1 VVAGLAL
8 AGGAAWW
15 LQQPQTTPVGTG
27 GAPGA
32 VPASAGA
39 PASPGAA
46 GPGATAPGGA
56 APGSGAARPGGP
68 GGPPGVE
75 VTQVQ
80 AVRLVDDA
88 QSVGSLRSRQS
99 VTLRPE
105 VSGRLVQIP
114 FADGAQ
120 VRQGQLLFQLDDTLQ
135 RAELSQAQAQLSI
148 ARANLKRNEEL
159 VAQNFVA
166 QRVLDESRASLQ
178 VAEAQ
183 VQLAEARLARMR
195 ILAPFN
201 GTVGIRNVNL
211 GEYVKDGADLI
222 NLEDTTQLYVDFSLP
237 ERYQARVQTGQSVQV
252 QLDALPGPTFTARI
266 LALDPLVSANGRA
279 LQVRAVMPSQSRSG
293 LRPGMFARV
302 TVVLSV
308 NEAALMVP
316 EEAIVPQ
323 GGKHAVFRLEKQGE
337 GEAAPLVSRRTEVTL
352 GLRRGALVQVLDG
365 LKEGDTVVVAGQ
377 QRLQRDGTPVRVVDL
392 NRPPG
397 GGRPGGAP
405 GGAPGAAPSSGA
417 PAAGAPP
424 ASGAPATGARPPSA
438 G

>member
-1 VVAGLAL
+1 MAKKAIYWVVAAVGIAI

-15 LQQPQTTPVGTG
+15 LQQPRGAATLSG
-27 GAPGA
+27 GAPGVA
-32 VPASAGA
+32 TPQAGGVAPAATSGGPSAG
-39 PASPGAA
+39 GA
-46 GPGATAPGGA
+46 G
-56 APGSGAARPGGP
+56 RPGGP
-68 GGPPGVE
+68 GGPGGIPSVE
-75 VTQVQ
+75 VTQVK

-105 VSGRLVQIP
+105 VSGRVVQIA

-120 VRQGQLLFQLDDTLQ
+120 VRQGQLLIQLDDTLQ
-135 RAELSQAQAQLSI
+135 RAELSQSQAQLSI

-159 VAQNFVA
+159 VSQNFVA

-201 GTVGIRNVNL
+201 GTVGIRNINL
-211 GEYVKDGADLI
+211 GDYVKDGADLV

-237 ERYQARVQTGQSVQV
+237 ERYQARVRVGQSVQV
-252 QLDALPGPTFTARI
+252 QLDALPGVAFTARI
-266 LALDPLVSANGRA
+266 LALDPLVSANGRS
-279 LQVRAVMPSQSRSG
+279 LQVRAVLPTQTRSG
-293 LRPGMFARV
+293 LRPGLFARV

-308 NEAALMVP
+308 DEAALMVP
-316 EEAIVPQ
+316 EEAVVPQ
-323 GGKHAVFRLEKQGE
+323 GGRQAVFRLEKEGE
-337 GEAAPLVSRRTEVTL
+337 GDAAKLVSKRTEVTL
-352 GLRRGALVQVLDG
+352 GLRRGAMVQVLQG

-397 GGRPGGAP
+397 GSGRPGG
-405 GGAPGAAPSSGA
+405 GAANGV
-417 PAAGAPP
+417 
-424 ASGAPATGARPPSA
+424 RPPSA